1 MKCVE
6 FFVQNRNQPDLVSFE
21 RNWNIRNIANTILTL
36 NQQLGNGVTSY
47 YLRME
52 KNGNKVIIHND
63 AIRIN
68 QEILTESVEDFFED
82 GSANELFEAF
92 MDAQYEDY
100 LDTTICVHVGDNLI
114 QFVSEHIAV
123 NEFDPVADADK
134 IQAQWVRDSND
145 KMRHRWYILRGPKAG
160 HYILMTYAEA
170 ASGKIDGELAD

>member
-36 NQQLGNGVTSY
+36 NRQLGNGVTSY

-82 GSANELFEAF
+82 DPANDLFEAF
-92 MDAQYEDY
+92 TDAQYEDY
-100 LDTTICVHVGDNLI
+100 LDTTICVHV
-114 QFVSEHIAV
+114 
-123 NEFDPVADADK
+123 
-134 IQAQWVRDSND
+134 
-145 KMRHRWYILRGPKAG
+145 
-160 HYILMTYAEA
+160 
-170 ASGKIDGELAD
+170 

>member
-36 NQQLGNGVTSY
+36 NRQLGNGVTSY

-52 KNGNKVIIHND
+52 KNGNNVIITDD
-63 AIRIN
+63 AIRVN
-68 QEILTESVEDFFED
+68 QEILTEFVEDFFED

-100 LDTTICVHVGDNLI
+100 LNTTICVYIDGNQI
-114 QFVSEHIAV
+114 QFVSKHIAV
-123 NEFDPVADADK
+123 NEFNPVVDEDR
-134 IQAQWVRDSND
+134 IQAQWVRDLND
-145 KMRHRWYILRGPKAG
+145 KTRHRWYILRGPKAG
-160 HYILMTYAEA
+160 HYILMTFAEA

>member
-1 MKCVE
+1 MKSVE

-36 NQQLGNGVTSY
+36 NRQLGNGVTSY

-52 KNGNKVIIHND
+52 KNGNKVIISND

-68 QEILTESVEDFFED
+68 QKILTEYVEDFFED
-82 GSANELFEAF
+82 DSANDLFGAF
-92 MDAQYEDY
+92 IEAQYEDY

-114 QFVSEHIAV
+114 QFVSKHIAV